1 MARVDGKVIAI
12 TGAGSG
18 IGEATALLC
27 AAEGAKVFLIGRTLA
42 KLEKV
47 VEQIRH
53 QGGEAAVCAGDLQCA
68 DTVERVFDQLL
79 STYGRVDG
87 LINSAGV
94 GSSWSEVSPGSMNDI
109 ATTPIDKYQEVMRI
123 NLDSVVF
130 MCRRAVQEMRKQG
143 AGSIVNI
150 SSIYGIVGPPTHHTY
165 AMTKA
170 AIAHLSR
177 SMAVG
182 YARDG
187 IRVNCIVP
195 GFIAT
200 PMNENVMGIFDD
212 PEYAASLMPIAR
224 PGTPLE
230 LAQACLYLVSDE
242 SSYTT
247 GVVLPVDGGWSA
259 K

>member
-1 MARVDGKVIAI
+1 VGRVEGKVIAI

-18 IGEATALLC
+18 IGEGAALLC
-27 AAEGAKVFLIGRTLA
+27 AAEGAKVFLIGRTLS
-42 KLEKV
+42 KLEHV
-47 VEQIRH
+47 AARIRE
-53 QGGEAAVCAGDLQCA
+53 QGGEAEVAAGDLQWA
-68 DTVERVFDQLL
+68 EVVDQVFDQLL
-79 STYGRVDG
+79 ATYGRVDA
-87 LINSAGV
+87 LINCAGV
-94 GSSWSEVSPGSMNDI
+94 GSNWSDVSPGSMNDI
-109 ATTPIDKYQEVMRI
+109 ATTPLDKYHEVMRI

-130 MCRRAVQEMRKQG
+130 MCRRAVQKMREQG
-143 AGSIVNI
+143 KGSIVNI
-150 SSIYGIVGPPTHHTY
+150 SSIYGIVGAPTHHTY

-170 AIAHLSR
+170 AIAHLTR
-177 SMAVG
+177 GMAVG

-187 IRVNCIVP
+187 IRVNCVVP

-200 PMNENVMGIFDD
+200 PMNDSVMGIFDN

-230 LAQACLYLVSDE
+230 LAQACLYLASDE

-247 GVVLPVDGGWSA
+247 GVILPVDGGWSA

>member
-1 MARVDGKVIAI
+1 MDRLKGKVAAI

-18 IGEATALLC
+18 IGEAAAVLC
-27 AAEGAKVFLIGRTLA
+27 AEEGAKVVLIGRTQS
-42 KLEKV
+42 KLDAV
-47 VEQIRH
+47 ATRIR
-53 QGGEAAVCAGDLQCA
+53 QAGGEALVCAADLQWPDA
-68 DTVERVFDQLL
+68 VDRVFDELL
-79 STYGRVDG
+79 AAYGRIDV
-87 LINSAGV
+87 LSNSAGV
-94 GSSWSEVSPGSMNDI
+94 GSNWSEVSPGSMNDI
-109 ATTPIDKYQEVMRI
+109 ASTPIDKYHEIMRL

-130 MCRRAVQEMRKQG
+130 MCRRAVQKMQQQKS
-143 AGSIVNI
+143 GSIVNI
-150 SSIYGIVGPPTHHTY
+150 SSIYGIVGPATHHTY

-170 AIAHLSR
+170 AIAHLTKG
-177 SMAVG
+177 MAVA

-200 PMNENVMGIFDD
+200 PMNASVMGIFDN
-212 PEYAASLMPIAR
+212 PEYAASLIPITR

-230 LAQACLYLVSDE
+230 LAQACLHLASDE

-247 GVVLPVDGGWSA
+247 GVILPVDGGWSA